1 MTNNNSIKIVREGFM
16 VAEDLHYSCITVPK
30 GFVFD
35 GITLKRPWGM
45 LFTSKDLF
53 NGLRAAAFHDYMCK
67 NKEHYRRSF
76 ATDVLVAIWREDGLC
91 KSKAMIVKF
100 CVNLFQRFRGWDRWR
115 F

>member
-1 MTNNNSIKIVREGFM
+1 MMQESFKVTKQGYQTTREMTYLSV
-16 VAEDLHYSCITVPK
+16 TVPE

-35 GITLKRPWGM
+35 GITIKRPWGI
-45 LFTSKDLF
+45 LFSNIDLF

-91 KSKAMIVKF
+91 KSKACIVKF
-100 CVNLFQRFRGWDRWR
+100 CVNLFQRFKGWDRWV